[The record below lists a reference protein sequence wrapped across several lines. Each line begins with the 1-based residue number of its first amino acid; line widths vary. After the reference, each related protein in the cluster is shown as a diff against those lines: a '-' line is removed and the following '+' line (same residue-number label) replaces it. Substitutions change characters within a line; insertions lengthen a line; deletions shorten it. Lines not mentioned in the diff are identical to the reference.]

1 MRISTHQIQ
10 LSMLDNLQHGF
21 GEYARLDRQ
30 ISTQKRILQPS
41 DDPVGSVQLL
51 GLQKEQV
58 AMAQYQKNIANA
70 KSQLSQGELQL
81 DTMTNMLMRLREL
94 TQTAANGS
102 LSEGDRKAV
111 ASEVAIIKDG
121 LLDLVNARNE
131 SGSSLFSG
139 SKVDETAL
147 VKVTDPKDTDFGG
160 YRYKGDH
167 LVREVGIAKGV
178 TVGLNQTADQLFLQP
193 DDFFKRLDSMVK
205 AINDAAPDAIDQ
217 ARGMLDRSQ
226 TLQDNIS
233 QAVSTIGARI
243 NLLDQ
248 IDESHAEKGVYSKEV
263 SNQIESLDYAEAATR
278 QAHVLMALQVQ
289 QQAFAK
295 VNGLSLFNYMP

>member
-1 MRISTHQIQ
+1 MRISTNQIQ

-30 ISTQKRILQPS
+30 ISTNKRILQPS

-51 GLQKEQV
+51 GLHKEQS

-102 LSEGDRKAV
+102 LSEDDRKAV
-111 ASEVAIIKDG
+111 ASEVAIIKEG
-121 LLDLVNARNE
+121 LLDLANARNE

-139 SKVDETAL
+139 SKVDQTAL
-147 VKVTDPKDTDFGG
+147 VKTAT
-160 YRYKGDH
+160 GDYAYQGDN
-167 LVREVGIAKGV
+167 LVREVSIAKGV
-178 TVGLNQTADQLFLQP
+178 TVGLNQTADQLFLTP
-193 DDFFKRLDSMVK
+193 DDFFKRLDSMVT
-205 AINDAAPDAIDQ
+205 AIDAAAPDAADQ
-217 ARGMLDRSQ
+217 ARAMLDRNA

-233 QAVSTIGARI
+233 QMVSSIGARI

-248 IDESHAEKGVYSKEV
+248 VDEGHAEKSIYSQEV
-263 SNQIESLDYAEAATR
+263 SNQIESLDYADAVTK

>member
-1 MRISTHQIQ
+1 MRISTNQIQ

-70 KSQLSQGELQL
+70 KSQLSQGELQFE
-81 DTMTNMLMRLREL
+81 TMTNMLMRLREL
-94 TQTAANGS
+94 TQTAATGS
-102 LSEGDRKAV
+102 LSDADRKAV

-121 LLDLVNARNE
+121 LLDLANARNE

>member
-1 MRISTHQIQ
+1 MRISTNQIQ

-30 ISTQKRILQPS
+30 ISTNKRILQPS

-51 GLQKEQV
+51 GLHKEQS

-102 LSEGDRKAV
+102 LSEDDRKAV
-111 ASEVAIIKDG
+111 ASEVAIIKEG
-121 LLDLVNARNE
+121 LLDLANARNE

-139 SKVDETAL
+139 SKVDQTAL
-147 VKVTDPKDTDFGG
+147 VKTAT
-160 YRYKGDH
+160 GDYAYQGDN
-167 LVREVGIAKGV
+167 LVREVSIAKGV
-178 TVGLNQTADQLFLQP
+178 IVGLNQTADQLFLQP
-193 DDFFKRLDSMVK
+193 DDFFKRLDSMVT
-205 AINDAAPDAIDQ
+205 AINAAAPDAVDQ
-217 ARGMLDRSQ
+217 ARAMLGRSQ

>member
-1 MRISTHQIQ
+1 MRISTNQIQ

-147 VKVTDPKDTDFGG
+147 VKVTDSKEPDFGG

-193 DDFFKRLDSMVK
+193 DDFFKQLDSMVK
-205 AINDAAPDAIDQ
+205 AINDAAPDAIEQ
-217 ARGMLDRSQ
+217 ARAMLDRSQ

>member
-1 MRISTHQIQ
+1 MRISTNQIQ

-70 KSQLSQGELQL
+70 KSQLSQGELQFE
-81 DTMTNMLMRLREL
+81 TMTNMLMRLREL
-94 TQTAANGS
+94 TQTAATGS
-102 LSEGDRKAV
+102 LSDADRKAV

-121 LLDLVNARNE
+121 LLDLANARNE
-131 SGSSLFSG
+131 SGSSLFTG
-139 SKVDETAL
+139 SKVDQTAL
-147 VKVTDPKDTDFGG
+147 VKVTDPTAADFGS
-160 YRYKGDH
+160 YKYNGDG
-167 LVREVGIAKGV
+167 LIRDVSIANGV

-193 DDFFKRLDSMVK
+193 DDFFKRLDSMVT
-205 AINDAAPDAIDQ
+205 AINDAAPDAVDQ
-217 ARGMLDRSQ
+217 ARAMLGRSQ

>member
-1 MRISTHQIQ
+1 MRISTNQIQ

-21 GEYARLDRQ
+21 GDYARLDRQ

-41 DDPVGSVQLL
+41 DDPVASVQLL
-51 GLQKEQV
+51 GLQKEQA

-94 TQTAANGS
+94 TQTAATGS
-102 LSEGDRKAV
+102 LSDVDRKAV
-111 ASEVAIIKDG
+111 ASEVVIIKDG
-121 LLDLVNARNE
+121 LLDLANARNE

-139 SKVDETAL
+139 SKVDQTAL
-147 VKVTDPKDTDFGG
+147 VKVTDPAAADFGS
-160 YRYKGDH
+160 YTYKGDA
-167 LVREVGIAKGV
+167 LIREVGIAKGV
-178 TVGLNQTADQLFLQP
+178 TIGLNQTADKLFLQP
-193 DDFFKRLDSMVK
+193 DDFFKRLDSMVT
-205 AINDAAPDAIDQ
+205 AINAAAPDAADQ
-217 ARGMLDRSQ
+217 ARAMLDRSQ
-226 TLQDNIS
+226 ALQDNIS

>member
-111 ASEVAIIKDG
+111 ASEIAIIKDG

-205 AINDAAPDAIDQ
+205 AINDAAPDAIEQ
-217 ARGMLDRSQ
+217 ARGMLGRSQ

>member
-1 MRISTHQIQ
+1 MRISTNQIQ

-70 KSQLSQGELQL
+70 KSQLSQGELQFE
-81 DTMTNMLMRLREL
+81 TMTNMLMRLREL
-94 TQTAANGS
+94 TQTAATGS
-102 LSEGDRKAV
+102 LSDADRKAV

-121 LLDLVNARNE
+121 LLDLANARNE
-131 SGSSLFSG
+131 SGSSLFTG
-139 SKVDETAL
+139 SKVDQTAL
-147 VKVTDPKDTDFGG
+147 VKVTDPTAADFGS
-160 YRYKGDH
+160 YKYNGDG
-167 LVREVGIAKGV
+167 LIRDVSIANGV
-178 TVGLNQTADQLFLQP
+178 TVSLNQTADQLFLQP
-193 DDFFKRLDSMVK
+193 DDFFKRLDSMVT
-205 AINDAAPDAIDQ
+205 AINDAAPDAVDQ
-217 ARGMLDRSQ
+217 ARAMLGRSQ
-226 TLQDNIS
+226 TLQDSIS